1 MIGSTLG
8 KYRLV
13 ASLGRGG
20 MAEVY
25 KAYQPS
31 LDRYVAIKV
40 LHPHFADDDGFV
52 ERFEQEAALVA
63 RLRHPNIVQVYD
75 FDVEG
80 DRYFMVMEL
89 IEGPTLTAEL
99 EERTRFSSVYRA
111 AFSAEET
118 VSLFTALA
126 NAVDYAHSRGM
137 VHRDLKPTN
146 IMFTADGQVVLT
158 DFGIAR
164 MLGPTRPLPPGGRP
178 APRPTWRPRSL
189 KATPATG

>member
-1 MIGSTLG
+1 
-8 KYRLV
+8 
-13 ASLGRGG
+13 
-20 MAEVY
+20 
-25 KAYQPS
+25 AYQPS

-40 LHPHFADDDGFV
+40 LHPQFADDDGFV

-99 EERTRFSSVYRA
+99 EERTRFAPTYQA
-111 AFSAEET
+111 AFSPEET

-126 NAVDYAHSRGM
+126 NAVDYAHGRGM

-164 MLGPTRPLPPGGRP
+164 MLGP
-178 APRPTWRPRSL
+178 A
-189 KATPATG
+189 